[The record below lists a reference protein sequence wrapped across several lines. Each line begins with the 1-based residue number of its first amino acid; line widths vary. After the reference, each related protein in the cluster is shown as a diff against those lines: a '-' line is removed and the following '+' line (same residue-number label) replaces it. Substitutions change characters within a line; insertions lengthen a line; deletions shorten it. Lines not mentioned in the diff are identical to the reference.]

1 MKFVHPLV
9 EICIPLHFGVMFAA
23 AGLGCAIKLCKYW
36 GGGVPDMPP
45 IADFLANAVF
55 LFHFVEHRYSL
66 SVLIDGN
73 IAYISEVMSAEMCTY

>member
-1 MKFVHPLV
+1 MLCLQLPALAVLSN
-9 EICIPLHFGVMFAA
+9 
-23 AGLGCAIKLCKYW
+23 CANIG